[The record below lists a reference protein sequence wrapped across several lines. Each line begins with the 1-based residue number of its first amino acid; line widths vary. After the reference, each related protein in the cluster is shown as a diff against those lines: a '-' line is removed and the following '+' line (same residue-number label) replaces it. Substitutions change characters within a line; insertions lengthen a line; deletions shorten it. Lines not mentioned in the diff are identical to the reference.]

1 MSIQCLKMAWESIKS
16 NKMRSFLTMLGI
28 IIGVTALVTLVSL
41 VNGATGAITS
51 QVESLGNDMLM
62 VTVMDDKSAPLRLE
76 NLEEIS
82 RLDGVRQASPSGSM
96 NARAKRGSTET
107 SVSVYGVLPAYAD
120 IQGLELDRGRFLKTA
135 DVDNRSYVAVLSH
148 DLHETLFG
156 DEDGLD
162 QFITVGGRS
171 FRVVGVLKESD
182 SMMVSMMNS
191 GTLYV
196 PFTVESRM
204 AGQPVI
210 MSFYVSSSGSTD
222 DAETAVNQYLLRRF
236 QQDEDSFSIL
246 NMSSVSSA
254 MDTITGTLSLLLGG
268 IAAISLLVGGIGIM
282 NIMLVSVTE
291 RTREIGIRKSLGA
304 KQKDIRGQFVI
315 EAGTTSAVGGVLGI
329 VFGLLLARAAT
340 IAVGA
345 IMSSSMNGIT
355 FSAVPTLSDIAV
367 SFGVS
372 VGIGVLFGYL
382 PANKAAKLNPID
394 ALRYD

>member
-96 NARAKRGSTET
+96 SDRAKRGSTET

-156 DEDGLD
+156 DKDGLD

-204 AGQPVI
+204 AGQPYI

-236 QQDEDSFSIL
+236 QQDEDAFSIL

-291 RTREIGIRKSLGA
+291 RTREIGIRKAIGA
-304 KQKDIRGQFVI
+304 SRRSIMAQFLI
-315 EAGTTSAVGGVLGI
+315 EALLISLLGCFFGLALSGGILAIATALNSTI
-329 VFGLLLARAAT
+329 VFSMSPSVVILAVVFSSGVGL
-340 IAVGA
+340 I
-345 IMSSSMNGIT
+345 
-355 FSAVPTLSDIAV
+355 
-367 SFGVS
+367 FG
-372 VGIGVLFGYL
+372 LY
-382 PANKAAKLNPID
+382 PANKAAKKHPIE
-394 ALRYD
+394 ALRYEG